1 MGRDKLAL
9 DLGAGRPLLRMTL
22 DAVAAAGLFD
32 VVVVVTA
39 PGRWPEVRAT
49 AAAAGL
55 TARLELAEG
64 GERRQDSVA
73 AGLDACGDAEIICV
87 HDAARPL
94 CPPEL
99 FLACVAAAEEHGAA
113 TAAVPLVDS
122 VKRIDAGGRVM
133 ETLRRDVLVAVQTPQ
148 AFRAALLRE
157 AHRRAREEHWEAD
170 DDCALVERTGAPVM
184 VVLGDPANIKVTLP
198 SDLALVRAVLTAGA
212 P

>member
-1 MGRDKLAL
+1 MGQDKLAL

-22 DAVAAAGLFD
+22 DAVAAAALFD

-39 PGRWPEVRAT
+39 RERWPEVRAT

-55 TARLELAEG
+55 SARLELTEG

-99 FLACVAAAEEHGAA
+99 FGACVSAAREHGAA

-122 VKRIDAGGRVM
+122 VKRVDAGGRVV
-133 ETLRRDVLVAVQTPQ
+133 ETLRRDGLVAVQTPQ

-157 AHRRAREEHWEAD
+157 AHRRAREEGWDAD
-170 DDCALVERTGAPVM
+170 DDCALVERTGAAVM
-184 VVLGDPANIKVTLP
+184 VVPGDPANIKVTQP
-198 SDLALVRAVLTAGA
+198 SDLALVRAALTAGA

>member
-9 DLGAGRPLLRMTL
+9 DLGTARPLLRMTL
-22 DAVAAAGLFD
+22 DAVAAAELFD

-39 PGRWPEVRAT
+39 RERWPEVGT
-49 AAAAGL
+49 TVAASGL
-55 TARLELAEG
+55 SARLELVEG

-73 AGLDACGDAEIICV
+73 AGLDACGAAEIICV

-99 FLACVAAAEEHGAA
+99 FVACVSAAREHGAA

-122 VKRIDAGGRVM
+122 VKRVDSAGRVV
-133 ETLRRDVLVAVQTPQ
+133 ETLRRDELVAVQTPQ
-148 AFRAALLRE
+148 AFRAELLRE

-184 VVLGDPANIKVTLP
+184 VVPGDPANIKVTRP
-198 SDLALVRAVLTAGA
+198 SDLALVRAVLTTG
-212 P
+212 PP